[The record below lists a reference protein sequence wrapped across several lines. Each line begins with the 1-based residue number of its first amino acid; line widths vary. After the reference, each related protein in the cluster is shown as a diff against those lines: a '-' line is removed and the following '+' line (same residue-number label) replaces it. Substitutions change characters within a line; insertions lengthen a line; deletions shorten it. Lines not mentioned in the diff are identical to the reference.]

1 MLCFSDSPIIEVLH
15 DNIFVGVNNFNLLPE
30 MQAKFK
36 LSVHRKN
43 EYKKKR
49 TRKAAALQS
58 LPVEV
63 VNEEEVDIPP
73 VSLPNMQRIYF
84 DASAPTLLQ
93 VRHRVQKT
101 ATFPKYTFLGFNFV
115 AQ

>member
-1 MLCFSDSPIIEVLH
+1 MP
-15 DNIFVGVNNFNLLPE
+15 
-30 MQAKFK
+30 AKFR

-43 EYKKKR
+43 EYKKKQ

-63 VNEEEVDIPP
+63 VIEEVDTPP

-101 ATFPKYTFLGFNFV
+101 ATFPKDTFLRFNFV